1 MNERIHNVVARL
13 KASIC
18 ELEKLDNSYWNVSL
32 GTSTINALAEQ
43 IVNDAK
49 TLQVH
54 IKAYGK
60 K

>member
-1 MNERIHNVVARL
+1 MNERIHNAVVRL

-18 ELEKLDNSYWNVSL
+18 ELETLDTSYWNASL

>member
-1 MNERIHNVVARL
+1 MNERIHNAVTRL

-18 ELEKLDNSYWNVSL
+18 ELEMLDNSYWKVSL

-49 TLQVH
+49 TLQAH